1 MEIPIALLIGIAV
14 FVLAFYVTID
24 DRRVIGFCIEGG
36 CVVEE
41 RMVGRALWISGSA
54 ASIAIGTTIIA
65 MRHRLGRAPRGEAEH
80 GVEDHGH
87 GRVQ

>member
-54 ASIAIGTTIIA
+54 ASIVIGTTIIA
-65 MRHRLGRAPRGEAEH
+65 MRIVFCFRRSRSTAESEA
-80 GVEDHGH
+80 VL
-87 GRVQ
+87 

>member
-1 MEIPIALLIGIAV
+1 VEIPIALLIGIAV

-65 MRHRLGRAPRGEAEH
+65 MRIVFYFRRSRATAESEA
-80 GVEDHGH
+80 VL
-87 GRVQ
+87 